1 LTLLI
6 IALVIISGLV
16 DVVVAVNDY
25 RDNRHATERNLNE
38 TANALSL
45 AVDGQMHAAV
55 STVEALATSPA
66 LQSGRLAEFEA
77 QARLAT
83 PETDRWVVLADTRG
97 RYLINTALPPGSALP
112 PISPSVYA
120 EVVRKMGDKHLW
132 VSDGLFPN
140 IKGETGIGAAIRVQV
155 AGQPPPYLGVG
166 MDATVAQQ
174 VVTRQGFPP
183 HWHALLLDRD
193 RRVIAYA
200 GRTHTLAPQSAA
212 KLEEQLRRNPDRGEI
227 FGLSF
232 ENEPTLAAYR
242 RSPFTG
248 WTLIVAV
255 PMAEV
260 NGALIHSLALI
271 VGAVTGLLALGVALA
286 YRLSRSVA
294 KAVQLLCRAAEVL
307 GEGVYKGA
315 AATGLRETDGVARAI
330 NGASV
335 RLEAREQDLRQ
346 LNQSLETRVAER
358 TRELAAANERLAEA
372 SKLEAI
378 GRVAG
383 SVAHDFNNLL
393 TAVLGSFDLL
403 GRRLTDESQKKLVAH
418 GREAAERGA
427 ALTKRLLAFSRRQR
441 LEPEPLDLNA
451 LVEDAVA
458 LTSGALGPD
467 LCARAELYR
476 HPLWAT
482 ADRSQLQEAIMNLAS
497 NARDAMSESGG
508 GEVVIAT
515 GRVTVADRAASPV
528 GPPPGEYAVLSVRD
542 SGAGMTPEVAAKM
555 WEPFFSTKG
564 RGVGSGL
571 GLSLVLG
578 MARQLGGGVAV
589 ETAPGRGACVSVY
602 LPLAEPAAP
611 STKAAPAP
619 AVADLTGRKV
629 LLVDDDA
636 GVRRMTAALLADLGC
651 ISEEAK
657 CAGDA
662 LDRLEKSTPDVVITD
677 YAMPGMTGAELGRRL
692 ATLHPELPV
701 LMISGY
707 MDAEAL
713 ERSWTGRVLAKPFDR
728 RELAARLAQVLAD
741 AA

>member
-6 IALVIISGLV
+6 VALVIISGFV
-16 DVVVAVNDY
+16 AAIVAVDDY
-25 RDNRHATERNLNE
+25 HAHRRSTERHLGE

-55 STVEALATSPA
+55 STIEALATSPT

-77 QARLAT
+77 QARQAA
-83 PETDRWVVLADTRG
+83 PETDRWVMLADERG
-97 RYLINTALPPGSALP
+97 RYLINTALPPGSMLP
-112 PISPSVYA
+112 PISPALYA
-120 EVVRKMGDKHLW
+120 EVVRKMGHKDLW
-132 VSDGLFPN
+132 VSDRLFPN
-140 IKGETGIGAAIRVQV
+140 IKGQAGIGALIRVRV
-155 AGQPPPYLGVG
+155 AGEPPLYLGVG

-174 VVTRQGFPP
+174 VVIRQGFPP
-183 HWHALLLDRD
+183 HWNALLLDRD
-193 RRVIAYA
+193 HRVIAYA
-200 GRTHTLAPQSAA
+200 GRTHALAPQSAA
-212 KLEEQLRRNPDRGEI
+212 KIEEQLRRNPDRGEI
-227 FGLSF
+227 PGLSF
-232 ENEPTLAAYR
+232 DDQPTLAAYR

-260 NGALIHSLALI
+260 NGSLFDDLALI
-271 VGAVTGLLALGVALA
+271 VAAVTGLLALGVALA
-286 YRLSRSVA
+286 YGLSRSVA
-294 KAVQLLCRAAEVL
+294 KAVRVLCRAAEVL
-307 GEGVYKGA
+307 GEGVHEGA

-330 NGASV
+330 KGASA
-335 RLEAREQDLRQ
+335 RLEARERELRQ
-346 LNQSLETRVAER
+346 LNQSLEARVAER
-358 TRELAAANERLAEA
+358 SRELAAANERLAEA
-372 SKLEAI
+372 RKLEAI

-393 TAVLGSFDLL
+393 TTMLGSFDLL
-403 GRRLTDESQKKLVAH
+403 GRRLTDESQKKLVAY
-418 GREAAERGA
+418 GREAAKRGA

-451 LVEDAVA
+451 LVEDDAA
-458 LTSGALGPD
+458 LISGALGPD
-467 LCARAELYR
+467 LGVRTELDH

-508 GEVVIAT
+508 EVVIAT
-515 GRVTVADRAASPV
+515 GRETVAGAATSAIA
-528 GPPPGEYAVLSVRD
+528 PPPGEYAVLTVRD
-542 SGAGMTPEVAAKM
+542 SGAGMTPEVAAQM

-564 RGVGSGL
+564 RGAGSGL
-571 GLSLVLG
+571 GLSHVLG
-578 MARQLGGGVAV
+578 IARQLGGGVAV
-589 ETAPGRGACVSVY
+589 ETAPGRGTCVSVY

-611 STKAAPAP
+611 SAEAAFPAI
-619 AVADLTGRKV
+619 ADLAGRKV

-636 GVRRMTAALLADLGC
+636 GVRRMTAALLTDLGC
-651 ISEEAK
+651 IAEEAN
-657 CAGDA
+657 CGGDA
-662 LDRLEKSTPDVVITD
+662 LDRLEKSAPDVVITD

-692 ATLHPELPV
+692 ATLRPKLPV

-728 RELAARLAQVLAD
+728 QELAARLGQILAE
-741 AA
+741 A